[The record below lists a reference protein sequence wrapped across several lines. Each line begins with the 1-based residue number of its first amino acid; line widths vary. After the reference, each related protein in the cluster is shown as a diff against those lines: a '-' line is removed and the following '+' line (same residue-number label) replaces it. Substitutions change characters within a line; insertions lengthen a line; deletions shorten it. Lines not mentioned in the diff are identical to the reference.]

1 MTIHRDTFIMLMVFL
16 IYVGGDIYTARIAHQ
31 KLDKLIKDNEEWT
44 SAAYFKNTRTEGRID
59 SLKVETEALAK
70 TVIYLDS
77 CQQAK
82 TIKQDKAERRG
93 KFVGGLLKALFP
105 GL

>member
-1 MTIHRDTFIMLMVFL
+1 MTIHRDTFIMLLVFL
-16 IYVGGDIYTARIAHQ
+16 LYVGGDIYTARVSH
-31 KLDKLIKDNEEWT
+31 DKLETYIKESGDYAVSNMLR
-44 SAAYFKNTRTEGRID
+44 SAKLENRID

>member
-1 MTIHRDTFIMLMVFL
+1 MTIHKDTFIMLLVFL
-16 IYVGGDIYTARIAHQ
+16 LYVGGDIYTARIAHQ
-31 KLDKLIKDNEEWT
+31 KLDTLIKDNAEW
-44 SAAYFKNTRTEGRID
+44 SAAAYWKNARTEGRID

>member
-1 MTIHRDTFIMLMVFL
+1 MTIAKDTFLLFIVFL

-31 KLDKLIKDNEEWT
+31 KLDKLIKENEEWST
-44 SAAYFKNTRTEGRID
+44 GALIKNMRTEGRID
-59 SLKVETEALAK
+59 SLKAETEALAK

-82 TIKQDKAERRG
+82 TIKQDRAEKRG
-93 KFVGGLLKALFP
+93 KFVGGLLKGLFP

>member
-1 MTIHRDTFIMLMVFL
+1 MTIHRDTFIMLIVFL

-44 SAAYFKNTRTEGRID
+44 AAAYFKNARAEVRID

>member
-1 MTIHRDTFIMLMVFL
+1 MTIPKDTLILFLVFL
-16 IYVGGDIYTARIAHQ
+16 LYVGGDIYTANQAH
-31 KLDKLIKDNEEWT
+31 KKIDNLIRENEKFT
-44 SAAYFKNTRTEGRID
+44 SAAFFRTARMDGRID

-77 CQQAK
+77 CQQNKAQK
-82 TIKQDKAERRG
+82 AEKAERRG